1 MGMWWIYIVYVIFVY
16 LMIKNIVVYKNQRKI
31 IYAIH
36 KYNRRIFNDIYTYGY
51 ANRRISY
58 DEIRSWWVCLFDPL
72 CWTCRK
78 MISNKIYNELVPYL
92 YFCGPGGDEIV
103 NVSQKQVALNVKMS
117 EYDSVICPK
126 CGAIAF
132 TKEDTPSWLTE
143 GCCFRCG
150 QKLNWRSNDK

>member
-36 KYNRRIFNDIYTYGY
+36 MYNRSVFYDFYMYGCV
-51 ANRRISY
+51 RRHISY
-58 DEIRSWWVCLFDPL
+58 GEIRSWWTCSFDPL

-78 MISNKIYNELVPYL
+78 MVSNEIYNKLVPYL
-92 YFCGPGGDEIV
+92 YFCGPVGDEIV
-103 NVSQKQVALNVKMS
+103 NASQKQVALKVKIN

-126 CGAIAF
+126 CGA
-132 TKEDTPSWLTE
+132 KLLQKKTPLV
-143 GCCFRCG
+143 G
-150 QKLNWRSNDK
+150 

>member
-1 MGMWWIYIVYVIFVY
+1 MSTWWIYIVDVIFVY
-16 LMIKNIVVYKNQRKI
+16 LIIKNIVVYKNQRKLM
-31 IYAIH
+31 YAIH
-36 KYNRRIFNDIYTYGY
+36 MYNRSVFYEYVR
-51 ANRRISY
+51 RRISY
-58 DEIRSWWVCLFDPL
+58 GEIRSWWTCLFDPL

-78 MISNKIYNELVPYL
+78 MVSNEIYNKLVPYL
-92 YFCGPGGDEIV
+92 YCCGPRTKEIV
-103 NVSQKQVALNVKMS
+103 NASQKQTALKVRLS

-143 GCCFRCG
+143 GYCFRCG

>member
-1 MGMWWIYIVYVIFVY
+1 
-16 LMIKNIVVYKNQRKI
+16 MIKNIVVYKNQRKI

-103 NVSQKQVALNVKMS
+103 NVSQKQVDELVFDMPVGTMEAFIIRSEQKDLAECMS
-117 EYDSVICPK
+117 MLDKREQDLCNELETISRIKSYIR
-126 CGAIAF
+126 
-132 TKEDTPSWLTE
+132 KEIEPY
-143 GCCFRCG
+143 
-150 QKLNWRSNDK
+150 N